1 MIQRCQDDGY
11 PLMNEDGLFHFL
23 GTTVKQD
30 PKKKKVTLTQFGII
44 EKLFTYVGMSDCNT
58 KAVRAQKM
66 PLWINS
72 SQESSDEEGV
82 IRYQS

>member
-1 MIQRCQDDGY
+1 
-11 PLMNEDGLFHFL
+11 MNEDGLFRFL
-23 GTTVKQD
+23 GTTVKQY
-30 PKKKKVTLTQFGII
+30 PEKKKVTLTQFGII

-58 KAVRAQKM
+58 KAVCAQKM

-72 SQESSDEEGV
+72 SQESSDEEGF